1 MTMADS
7 FDPLEYL
14 TYLRRNGRFAT
25 VAILSAV
32 VLTAALSFLL
42 PKQYTATATLVI
54 EPPVANDPRA
64 ATAVTPVYLE
74 SLKTYEQFAS
84 SDTLFAKACAKFE
97 LSDTPGAPCT
107 ESFKRRVL
115 RVIKIK
121 DTKLMQL
128 SVTLPDAKRAQ
139 QLVEYLATETVALN
153 RSLAKDGDREVLGDV
168 QTELGVAKEAL
179 RQARADYE
187 SAIAS
192 GADQLL
198 EEEVRTLSDLKARTG
213 VEVLRSRAAL
223 AELKSRSD
231 AAESAVEQARLN
243 SLSAEATSLDR
254 QLATQSTALAIAR
267 ARRDRAAKSLLTAET
282 THDAWSRRAND
293 AAIASGLRTEQLRV
307 VDPGVVPQQP
317 SFPSPGLFTGAALL
331 MSSLLTLAY
340 LSLRYGLDR
349 HRAQQKLRAELE
361 DISNDYKAARG
372 GNR

>member
-1 MTMADS
+1 
-7 FDPLEYL
+7 
-14 TYLRRNGRFAT
+14 
-25 VAILSAV
+25 
-32 VLTAALSFLL
+32 
-42 PKQYTATATLVI
+42 
-54 EPPVANDPRA
+54 
-64 ATAVTPVYLE
+64 
-74 SLKTYEQFAS
+74 
-84 SDTLFAKACAKFE
+84 
-97 LSDTPGAPCT
+97 
-107 ESFKRRVL
+107 
-115 RVIKIK
+115 
-121 DTKLMQL
+121 
-128 SVTLPDAKRAQ
+128 
-139 QLVEYLATETVALN
+139 LVEYLATETVALN